1 VRPVDNGNIL
11 AKYLHNP
18 YEPPGNEPRRL
29 TKITSTMSTV
39 SSGCLVGD
47 TAMMF
52 ILRDDPVIE
61 IFDSP
66 DKPPDWI
73 EAIDI
78 ENNEYQ
84 FCDDDGQQYVGV
96 ITRPSSWFRLPL
108 YELKPVGSPDLAN
121 ALTLFDRAVAIK
133 PDQMFDDL
141 AALRS
146 YLLDRQRGI

>member
-1 VRPVDNGNIL
+1 MIL
-11 AKYLHNP
+11 
-18 YEPPGNEPRRL
+18 
-29 TKITSTMSTV
+29 
-39 SSGCLVGD
+39 
-47 TAMMF
+47 

-84 FCDDDGQQYVGV
+84 FCDDDGQRYVGV
-96 ITRPSSWFRLPL
+96 FTRPTSWFRLPL